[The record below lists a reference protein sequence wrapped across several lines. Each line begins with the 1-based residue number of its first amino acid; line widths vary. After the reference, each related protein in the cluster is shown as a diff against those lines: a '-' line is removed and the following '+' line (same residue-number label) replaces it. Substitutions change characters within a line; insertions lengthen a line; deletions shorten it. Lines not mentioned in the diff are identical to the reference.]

1 MMVADPESRTRY
13 LSRYERGMIYKYPFH
28 SPANSK
34 EQILK
39 SVYKYRE
46 IYLNVKW
53 SLIFL
58 YQDIFHRKR
67 LLMKDIQRF
76 PERS

>member
-34 EQILK
+34 DQSEN
-39 SVYKYRE
+39 RE
-46 IYLNVKW
+46 RYFWPSTL
-53 SLIFL
+53 STG
-58 YQDIFHRKR
+58 
-67 LLMKDIQRF
+67 LL
-76 PERS
+76 SYCA